1 MIRTIFVPLAEGF
14 SSRMLLDAA
23 LLVAKGTEAHIR
35 AMFIRPEP
43 EAALADMPDVMIS
56 AGATREAVKRE
67 SRRAAAVEKTRFE
80 TWQAGNNIPADGS
93 AGVDSWFATWSERV
107 GEIETVVA
115 RYGRVSDLTVV
126 QRAAPSSLGAKRCFD
141 AAVFETG
148 RPVLLVPETLPVDIT
163 DHVLIAWNGSLEA
176 TRAVFGAMP
185 LLRLA
190 NRVSIF
196 TAGQDDTESVDP
208 NELADA
214 LSLHGIRIQ
223 IAAPVWPGSSIG
235 VALIG
240 VATKQ
245 KATLIVTGAYTHSRL
260 RQLFL
265 GGVTRH
271 LLAHAP
277 VPLLMSH

>member
-14 SSRMLLDAA
+14 SSRLLLDAA
-23 LLVAKGTEAHIR
+23 LLVAKRTQAHIR
-35 AMFIRPEP
+35 AMFVRPEP
-43 EAALADMPDVMIS
+43 EAALAEIPDVMIG
-56 AGATREAVKRE
+56 AGATPEAVERE

-80 TWQAGNNIPADGS
+80 SWQRGNNTPGDGGAD
-93 AGVDSWFATWSERV
+93 AGSWFATWSDKV

-126 QRAAPSSLGAKRCFD
+126 RRVAPGSFSAQRCFD
-141 AAVFETG
+141 TVVFESG
-148 RPVLLVPETLPVDIT
+148 RPVLLVPETLPLDIT

-176 TRAVFGAMP
+176 SRAVFGAMP

-196 TAGQDDTESVDP
+196 TAGQDDSESVDP
-208 NELADA
+208 NDLADA
-214 LSLHGIRIQ
+214 LSLHGIRVQ
-223 IAAPVWPGSSIG
+223 IVTPAGLGSSTG
-235 VALIG
+235 EALLG
-240 VATKQ
+240 AATRQ
-245 KATLIVTGAYTHSRL
+245 NATLIVMGAYTHSRL

-271 LLAHAP
+271 LLANAP

>member
-14 SSRMLLDAA
+14 SSRLLLDAA
-23 LLVAKGTEAHIR
+23 LLVAKRTGAHIR

-43 EAALADMPDVMIS
+43 EAALADIPDVMI
-56 AGATREAVKRE
+56 AARVTREAFESE
-67 SRRAAAVEKTRFE
+67 SRQADSVEKTRFE
-80 TWQAGNNIPADGS
+80 SWQVDNNISGNGGAD
-93 AGVDSWFATWSERV
+93 AGSWFATWSDRV
-107 GEIETVVA
+107 GEIETLIA
-115 RYGRVSDLTVV
+115 RCGRVSDLTVV
-126 QRAAPSSLGAKRCFD
+126 QRAAPGSFSAQRCFD
-141 AAVFETG
+141 AAVFESG
-148 RPVLLVPETLPVDIT
+148 RPVLLIPETLPLDIT

-176 TRAVFGAMP
+176 SRAVFGAMP

-196 TAGQDDTESVDP
+196 TARQDDTECADP
-208 NELADA
+208 NDLADS

-223 IAAPVWPGSSIG
+223 IAAPAWPGSSTS

-240 VATKQ
+240 AATRQ
-245 KATLIVTGAYTHSRL
+245 KATLIVMGAYTHSRL

-271 LLAHAP
+271 LLTHAP